1 MISDGRPQCVAGSPC
16 CNEMNG
22 VKAPKAQRL
31 QRAWRC
37 RAAVRVSM
45 TVSKALRRF
54 RASAMA

>member
-31 QRAWRC
+31 QRAS
-37 RAAVRVSM
+37 VVEQLSG
-45 TVSKALRRF
+45 
-54 RASAMA
+54 